1 MDAAKSCSISRFE
14 QVFLFKIMHHI
25 QKLFL
30 VVALLSSPLAF
41 GQITADPEDRRDQG
55 REPLRTQ
62 TIDGQPLPFAQRLRF
77 GGGIN
82 GFRFGNPFSL
92 GVSPVVAYQAAEHLI
107 LGIGGTYNYT
117 RFKPYSNGIQNFRGA
132 TLNQFGGRGFVMYE
146 AIPSIVPNLY
156 LHGEVEATTI
166 SEKSEA
172 IGNLPATQRTYGVTI
187 PLIGLTYMQPISRRF
202 GVNLTG
208 LYNLNANNIDSQ
220 RIYGGSPFILRLSFF

>member
-117 RFKPYSNGIQNFRGA
+117 RYKGPFFQPS
-132 TLNQFGGRGFVMYE
+132 TLNQYGGRGFAMYE

-156 LHGEVEATTI
+156 LHGEVETTTI
-166 SEKSEA
+166 QQKVD
-172 IGNLPATQRTYGVTI
+172 NLPTRNASLSLTT
-187 PLIGLTYMQPISRRF
+187 PLLGLTYMQPISRRF
-202 GVNLTG
+202 GVNLTA
-208 LYNLNANNIDSQ
+208 LYNLNANSNNSRI
-220 RIYGGSPFILRLSFF
+220 IYGSSPFILRLSFF